1 MTRARTQSGF
11 TVVEIM
17 VVVAIVGIIAA
28 IAAPNMAEMIRRQ
41 RVKTAAFDIFAA
53 LSMARSEAIKRNAPV
68 KVRPNA
74 GVWAKGFAVLDQNDR
89 PLRNQSGWESLTVTG
104 PAGEFSFNRSG
115 RLNSLVQF
123 ALVAEGETYG
133 TTGLRCITV
142 DLSGRANSKEGTC
155 T

>member
-41 RVKTAAFDIFAA
+41 RVKTAAFDIFAG
-53 LSMARSEAIKRNAPV
+53 LTMARSEAIKRNASVTVQPI
-68 KVRPNA
+68 A
-74 GVWAKGFAVLDQNDR
+74 GNWANGFQVLDASLR
-89 PLRNQSGWESLTVTG
+89 PLRNQGGWQSLTVAG
-104 PAGEFSFNRSG
+104 PAGGVTFNRSG
-115 RLNSLVQF
+115 RLTGLVQF
-123 ALVAEGETYG
+123 GLSVEGAEYPIHS
-133 TTGLRCITV
+133 RCITV

-155 T
+155 AS